1 MNKQI
6 RFSIIMTAY
15 NIADYIDR
23 AINSVIMQDFNNY
36 ELIIVN
42 DGSTDD
48 TYHKIK
54 QAKSKNKEHIVL
66 INNLHNKGLGKSR
79 NIAVKKAKGE
89 YILYLD
95 SDDTI
100 YDSHTLTKID
110 NLIGNKNFDL
120 VYLGVQ
126 YVGGSNKAYI
136 PTEENSTKEARL
148 ACDMHFAVASKCFN
162 RNFLINNNIT
172 FPEELYYE
180 DMVYSIKCT
189 LLANNTTFGDFP
201 FYNYY
206 RNREGS
212 IMSTPS
218 IKRCTDMYKIMAEI
232 MDLYEITPDKYK
244 PYLLSFI
251 KNETNSLNFRID
263 NILMSIKNPS
273 MVSVIPKR
281 DYKFIEEKIGD
292 KLECKNNIS

>member
-1 MNKQI
+1 MNKHI

-15 NIADYIDR
+15 NIANYIDR

-48 TYHKIK
+48 TYHKMK
-54 QAKSKNKEHIVL
+54 QAKSKNKDHIVL

-79 NIAVKKAKGE
+79 NIAVKRAKGE

-100 YDSHTLTKID
+100 YDSHTLSKID

-162 RNFLINNNIT
+162 RIFLITNNIK
-172 FPEELYYE
+172 FPEDLYYE

-189 LLANNTTFGDFP
+189 ILANDTTFGDFP

-206 RNREGS
+206 RNRKGS

-232 MDLYEITPDKYK
+232 MDLYELTPDKYK

-263 NILMSIKNPS
+263 NVLMSIKNPS
-273 MVSVIPKR
+273 MASVIPKR
-281 DYKFIEEKIGD
+281 DYKFIEGNLGD
-292 KLECKNNIS
+292 SLESKSNIS

>member
-110 NLIGNKNFDL
+110 NLIGTKNFDL

-136 PTEENSTKEARL
+136 PTEENSSKEARL
-148 ACDMHFAVASKCFN
+148 ACDMHFAVASKCFS

-172 FPEELYYE
+172 FPEGLYYE
-180 DMVYSIKCT
+180 DMVYSIKST
-189 LLANNTTFGDFP
+189 ILANNTTFGEFP

-206 RNREGS
+206 RNRKGS

-232 MDLYEITPDKYK
+232 MDLYELTPDKYK

-251 KNETNSLNFRID
+251 KNETNNLNFRID
-263 NILMSIKNPS
+263 NILTSIKDPS
-273 MVSVIPKR
+273 IVSVIPKR
-281 DYKFIEEKIGD
+281 DYKFIEEKAGD
-292 KLECKNNIS
+292 NLEYKSNIS

>member
-15 NIADYIDR
+15 NIANYIDR
-23 AINSVIMQDFNNY
+23 AIDSVIMQDFNNY

-42 DGSTDD
+42 DGSIDD
-48 TYHKIK
+48 TYQKMK
-54 QAKSKNKEHIVL
+54 QAKLKNRNHIVL
-66 INNLHNKGLGKSR
+66 INNPHNQGLGKSR
-79 NIAVKKAKGE
+79 NIAMKKAKGQ

-100 YDSHTLTKID
+100 YDSNTLSKID
-110 NLIGNKNFDL
+110 RLIGNKNLDL

-126 YVGGSNKAYI
+126 YVDGDNKAYI
-136 PTEENSTKEARL
+136 PTKENSSKEARL
-148 ACDMHFAVASKCFN
+148 ACDMHFAVSSKCFN

-172 FPEELYYE
+172 FLDGLYYE
-180 DMVYSIKCT
+180 DMVYSIKST
-189 LLANNTTFGDFP
+189 LLANNTTFGAFP

-206 RNREGS
+206 RNRKGS

-232 MDLYEITPDKYK
+232 MSLYEITPDKYK

-251 KNETNSLNFRID
+251 KNETNSLNPRID
-263 NILMSIKNPS
+263 AILTSIKNHSISP
-273 MVSVIPKR
+273 VIPKR
-281 DYKFIEEKIGD
+281 NYKLIEESVGD
-292 KLECKNNIS
+292 NFEGENNIS

>member
-1 MNKQI
+1 MNKHI
-6 RFSIIMTAY
+6 RFSIIMAAY

-23 AINSVIMQDFNNY
+23 AIDSVIMQDFNNY

-42 DGSTDD
+42 DGSTDN
-48 TYHKIK
+48 TYQKMK
-54 QAKSKNKEHIVL
+54 QAKLKNKGHIVL
-66 INNLHNKGLGKSR
+66 INNPHNEGPGKSR
-79 NIAVKKAKGE
+79 NIAVKKAKGQ

-100 YDSHTLTKID
+100 YDNHTLSKID
-110 NLIGNKNFDL
+110 KLIGNNNLDL

-136 PTEENSTKEARL
+136 PTEENSTKEARF
-148 ACDMHFAVASKCFN
+148 ACDMHFPVASKCFSK
-162 RNFLINNNIT
+162 NFLINNNIT
-172 FPEELYYE
+172 FPEGLYYE
-180 DMVYSIKCT
+180 DMVYSIKST
-189 LLANNTTFGDFP
+189 LLANNTTFGAFP

-206 RNREGS
+206 RNRKDS
-212 IMSTPS
+212 IMATPS

-263 NILMSIKNPS
+263 TILTSIKNLSVAP
-273 MVSVIPKR
+273 VIPKR
-281 DYKFIEEKIGD
+281 DYKFIGEKPEDSIEY
-292 KLECKNNIS
+292 KSNIS